1 MRFSNH
7 LVRRTLLA
15 VALLAPAIGA
25 GRADAQASLL
35 VNTNPAAR
43 GVYDEIYVGGR
54 SWRTT
59 TSSLQST
66 FGTHLGTTSA
76 LTDLSAMLQYDA
88 LWVDQ
93 RYKST
98 PAAGELANLVAY
110 ANTGR
115 RVVVV
120 GENATWGGW
129 NAAVLGA
136 LGGTEGPGQTQDWY
150 WTHGAAAGCQDG
162 AAATVLGHALTAGVA
177 KVGMAC
183 GGYAIGG
190 TSLFD
195 YGVASLWGPSQNV
208 LVVLDANVFDD
219 RYMTQHDGVRF
230 ERNVVDWL
238 AGASTTAPEPASLVL
253 LGTGLLAL
261 GGLAARRR
269 TPRA

>member
-7 LVRRTLLA
+7 VVRRTLLA
-15 VALLAPAIGA
+15 LTLLAPAIGA

-35 VNTNPAAR
+35 VNTNAAAK

-54 SWRTT
+54 SWNTTT
-59 TSSLQST
+59 TSIQSA
-66 FGTHLGTTSA
+66 FAGRLGTTPA
-76 LTDLSAMLQYDA
+76 LTDLSAMLQYNA

-93 RYKST
+93 RYMSAPSAT
-98 PAAGELANLVAY
+98 ELANLVAF

-115 RVVVV
+115 RMVIV

-136 LGGTEGPGQTQDWY
+136 FGGSEGAWNRGYDTPGCRLSGTN
-150 WTHGAAAGCQDG
+150 A
-162 AAATVLGHALTAGVA
+162 VLAHALTAGVS
-177 KVGMAC
+177 KIDMEC
-183 GGYAIGG
+183 GGFAIGG

-195 YGVASLWGPSQNV
+195 YGVATLWGPSQNV

-219 RYMTQHDGVRF
+219 RYMTQYDGVRF
-230 ERNVVDWL
+230 EQNVVGWL
-238 AGASTTAPEPASLVL
+238 AGASTTAPEPASMVL
-253 LGTGLLAL
+253 FGTGLLAL
-261 GGLAARRR
+261 GGVAVRRRR